1 MMSDLRKK
9 LVDFKE
15 SVVLKE
21 NVEEVNKIVKGEVMK
36 KKEVVDSGNLC
47 NTQYV
52 SENMIINPQKK
63 ANNVLVILF

>member
-36 KKEVVDSGNLC
+36 TKEVVDSGNLC

-52 SENMIINPQKK
+52 SENMIINPKKK
-63 ANNVLVILF
+63 ANNVLA